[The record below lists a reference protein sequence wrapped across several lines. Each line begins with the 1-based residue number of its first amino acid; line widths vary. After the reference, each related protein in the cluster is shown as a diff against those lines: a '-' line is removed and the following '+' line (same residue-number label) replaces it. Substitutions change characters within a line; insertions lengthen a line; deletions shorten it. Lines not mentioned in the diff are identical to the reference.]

1 MKELFS
7 KLVLLRVMKK
17 SDKNDLLKISEVFG
31 TS

>member
-17 SDKNDLLKISEVFG
+17 SDKNALLKISEVFG